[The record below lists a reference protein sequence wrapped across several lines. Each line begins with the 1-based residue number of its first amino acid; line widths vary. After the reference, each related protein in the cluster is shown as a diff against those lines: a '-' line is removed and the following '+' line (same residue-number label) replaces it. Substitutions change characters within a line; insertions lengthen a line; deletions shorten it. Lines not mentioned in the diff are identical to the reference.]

1 MARIVEQDGIMY
13 MMKDQVKFADKLF
26 GDDNADN
33 ILMMTTFQSFL
44 NQSWLLMF
52 QAQLSTCVGV
62 GGYPIV
68 VFHYWK
74 RTAQRHTGLAI

>member
-1 MARIVEQDGIMY
+1 MARIVEQDVIMY
-13 MMKDQVKFADKLF
+13 MMKDQVKIVDKLF
-26 GDDNADN
+26 GGAEDDLGTNADN

-62 GGYPIV
+62 
-68 VFHYWK
+68 
-74 RTAQRHTGLAI
+74 TQ